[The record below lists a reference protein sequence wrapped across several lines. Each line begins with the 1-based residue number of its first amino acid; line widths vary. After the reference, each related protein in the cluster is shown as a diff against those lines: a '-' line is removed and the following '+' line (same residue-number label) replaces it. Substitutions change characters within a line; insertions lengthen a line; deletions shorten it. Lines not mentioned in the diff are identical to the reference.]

1 MYNYLSKNRL
11 YAVLFIAIVL
21 LLAACGSDDNND
33 ATDNDSDSNTE
44 ENTEQTVDSEMGEVT
59 IPANPEKIL
68 APYHEDTLLAL
79 GITPT
84 AKWAIGE
91 SVQNYLEEDLQDVET
106 IEWTMPLEQVLS
118 YEPDLIILENSFDS
132 YEGTYEDYSA
142 IAPTYVMSQEET
154 SDWQVQLTRFGEL
167 LGKED
172 EAEQA
177 IADYETKVEE
187 ANTEL
192 EDILED
198 ESVAFMWVVGGQYF
212 LFEENR
218 HAANMVYSELG
229 VEVPQLVKDL
239 GETEA
244 TWDPISLEKL
254 SELDADHVVILG
266 LEDDEGIETLNNS
279 NVWQN
284 TKAVQNDQVYHI
296 QDQSNWTNSGIKA
309 YEQTIDELINI
320 FK

>member
-1 MYNYLSKNRL
+1 MYKYLTKNKL
-11 YAVLFIAIVL
+11 LLVLFIAISL
-21 LLAACGSDDNND
+21 FLAACGSDDNNND
-33 ATDNDSDSNTE
+33 TDNSSDNNSE
-44 ENTEQTVDSEMGEVT
+44 EPSEQTVDSEMGEVT
-59 IPANPEKIL
+59 IPANPENVL

-91 SVQNYLEEDLQDVET
+91 SVQDYLEEELQDVET

-118 YEPDLIILENSFDS
+118 YEPDLIILENTLDS
-132 YEGTYEDYSA
+132 YEGSYEDYSA

-154 SDWQVQLTRFGEL
+154 SDWQVQLKRFGEL

-177 IADYETKVEE
+177 IADYEAKVEE
-187 ANTEL
+187 ANTQLQDTLGE
-192 EDILED
+192 
-198 ESVAFMWVVGGQYF
+198 ESVAFMWVVGGKYF

-218 HAANMVYSELG
+218 HTAKMIYSELG
-229 VEVPQLVKDL
+229 VKVPELVKDL
-239 GETEA
+239 GETE
-244 TWDPISLEKL
+244 TNWDPISLEKL
-254 SELDADHVVILG
+254 SELEADHVVILG
-266 LEDDEGIETLNNS
+266 SEDDEGIETLNNS

-284 TKAVQNDQVYHI
+284 TKAVQNDQVYHFE
-296 QDQSNWTNSGIKA
+296 DESNWTNNGIKA

>member
-1 MYNYLSKNRL
+1 MQKYLSKNRL
-11 YAVLFIAIVL
+11 YAVLFIAIIL

-33 ATDNDSDSNTE
+33 AADNGSNTSTE

-91 SVQNYLEEDLQDVET
+91 SVQNYLEEDLQGVDT

-118 YEPDLIILENSFDS
+118 YEPDLIILENSLDS

-154 SDWQVQLTRFGEL
+154 SDWQAQLTRFGEL

-177 IADYETKVEE
+177 NADYVSKVEE

-192 EDILED
+192 QDILGD
-198 ESVAFMWVVGGQYF
+198 ESVAFMWVTGGQFF

-218 HAANMVYSELG
+218 HSANMIYSELG

-244 TWDPISLEKL
+244 TWNPISLEKL
-254 SELDADHVVILG
+254 SELDADHVITLG
-266 LEDDEGIETLNNS
+266 LEDDEGFETLNNS

-284 TKAVQNDQVYHI
+284 TEAVQNNQVYHI
-296 QDQSNWTNSGIKA
+296 EDQSNWTNSGIIA
-309 YEQTIDELINI
+309 YEQTIDELMNTI
-320 FK
+320 K

>member
-1 MYNYLSKNRL
+1 MQKYLSKNRL
-11 YAVLFIAIVL
+11 YTVLFIAIIL

-33 ATDNDSDSNTE
+33 AADNGSNTSTE

-91 SVQNYLEEDLQDVET
+91 SVQNYLEEDLQGVDT

-118 YEPDLIILENSFDS
+118 YEPDLIILENSLDS

-154 SDWQVQLTRFGEL
+154 SDWQAQLTRFGEL

-177 IADYETKVEE
+177 NADYVSKVEE

-192 EDILED
+192 QDILGD
-198 ESVAFMWVVGGQYF
+198 ESVAFMWVTGGQFF

-218 HAANMVYSELG
+218 HAANMIYSELG

-244 TWDPISLEKL
+244 TWNPISLEKL
-254 SELDADHVVILG
+254 SELDADHVITLG
-266 LEDDEGIETLNNS
+266 LEDDEGFETLNNS

-284 TKAVQNDQVYHI
+284 TEAVQNNQVYHI
-296 QDQSNWTNSGIKA
+296 EDQSNWTNSGIIA
-309 YEQTIDELINI
+309 YEQTIDELMNT

>member
-1 MYNYLSKNRL
+1 MYKHLFKNRL
-11 YAVLFIAIVL
+11 YAILFIAIVL

-33 ATDNDSDSNTE
+33 ATDNDSDSTTE

-68 APYHEDTLLAL
+68 APYHEDTMLAL

-84 AKWAIGE
+84 AKWAIGQ

-118 YEPDLIILENSFDS
+118 YEPDLIILENSLDS
-132 YEGTYEDYSA
+132 YEGTYEEYSA

-177 IADYETKVEE
+177 LADYETKVEE

-192 EDILED
+192 QDVLGD

-218 HAANMVYSELG
+218 HAANMIYSELG

-296 QDQSNWTNSGIKA
+296 EDQSNWTNSGIKA

>member
-91 SVQNYLEEDLQDVET
+91 SVQNYLEEELQDIET

-154 SDWQVQLTRFGEL
+154 SDWQVQLSRFGEL

-296 QDQSNWTNSGIKA
+296 EDQSNWTNSGIKA

>member
-118 YEPDLIILENSFDS
+118 YESDLIILENSFDS

-296 QDQSNWTNSGIKA
+296 EDQSNWTNSGIKA

>member
-154 SDWQVQLTRFGEL
+154 SDWQVQLSRFGEL

-296 QDQSNWTNSGIKA
+296 EDQSNWTNSGIKA

>member
-296 QDQSNWTNSGIKA
+296 EDQSNWTNSGIKA